1 MQANRGDQIVVETT
15 TLAAARRRGEVL
27 EVIGGGE
34 RERYRVRLDDGH
46 ESVYFPRPRRPR
58 AAKRPQMKALT
69 PDDVSRRREP

>member
-34 RERYRVRLDDGH
+34 RERYRVRWDDGH
-46 ESVYFPRPRRPR
+46 ESVYFPGPDARVQPRGR
-58 AAKRPQMKALT
+58 K
-69 PDDVSRRREP
+69 